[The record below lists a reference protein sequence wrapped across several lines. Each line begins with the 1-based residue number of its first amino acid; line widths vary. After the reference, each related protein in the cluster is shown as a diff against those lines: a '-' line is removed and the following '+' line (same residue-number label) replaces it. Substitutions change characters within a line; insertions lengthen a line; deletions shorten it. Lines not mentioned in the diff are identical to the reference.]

1 MSSSPPDDPNTNA
14 ALAAH
19 RDASTGPDDAVPSG
33 PTRLSFAQS
42 PEKLHG
48 KRKPVHHSTPDGR
61 IVPPGRL
68 RRGIGDGGATVS
80 FPQFADDDDGDDTP
94 TPAADGTPTPA
105 ADGTPAAN
113 ADDTPAADV
122 DRWLGSTLR
131 ELDDSV
137 PASIKARSVR
147 TTAEKNKIACV
158 KHRDIFKWAR
168 PTTFGKHR
176 VKEYDEG
183 FDFRQME

>member
-42 PEKLHG
+42 PEKQHG

-80 FPQFADDDDGDDTP
+80 FPQFDDDDTP
-94 TPAADGTPTPA
+94 TSAADDTPTSAADGTPTSA
-105 ADGTPAAN
+105 ADGTPTSAADGTPTST
-113 ADDTPAADV
+113 ADGTPAADV
-122 DRWLGSTLR
+122 DRWLGTVRSYHSR
-131 ELDDSV
+131 E
-137 PASIKARSVR
+137 K
-147 TTAEKNKIACV
+147 
-158 KHRDIFKWAR
+158 
-168 PTTFGKHR
+168 
-176 VKEYDEG
+176 
-183 FDFRQME
+183 